1 MPVLDVS
8 GRLSSAARSERGAA
22 TTWPVQFMISAVSS
36 PPGVPSA
43 RNRRIDLPSLTRPLS
58 PGTYRFLRHLAP
70 YGLAAK
76 DEGMR
81 TVISMR
87 LRSRQ

>member
-8 GRLSSAARSERGAA
+8 GRWSSAARSECGAA

-43 RNRRIDLPSLTRPLS
+43 RSRRIDLPSLTGRVS
-58 PGTYRFLRHLAP
+58 PAHHLVH
-70 YGLAAK
+70 
-76 DEGMR
+76 
-81 TVISMR
+81 VIPVPSGAFR
-87 LRSRQ
+87 ARCE